1 MRHFHQD
8 TIALLAKP
16 LLLGVLLLWPTVN
29 IHAQKYKEFL
39 HWADSILSIRYQK
52 ADIDTNYIVRPKT
65 KWTVKGK
72 LNLSGARL
80 RVVGMEDDHRFMSDM
95 SADYKSTIS
104 AGVSYMGISL
114 NMALNPAKMMGRY
127 NDYELNINSYGKK
140 MGFDFIY
147 QNAHNFKGWHDY
159 EGNERIYLSTN
170 LLKLE
175 TLNINAYYA
184 FNHRRFSYPAAFAQS
199 YIQKRSAGSF
209 LLAVSGQGQ
218 TGTFD
223 DDYSIKFKMTNIGI
237 GAGYGYNYV
246 PHRRWL
252 LHLSA
257 LPTFIVYSNTSLTLD
272 DNKVPLDYHFPEVII
287 TGRGAIVRQI
297 GNMFAGLTMVYTFTN
312 IGDEHVLSVQNNKW
326 RMRAFF
332 GFRL

>member
-1 MRHFHQD
+1 MRHFHQY
-8 TIALLAKP
+8 TILSSVKP
-16 LLLGVLLLWPTVN
+16 LLLIILFAWPALPT
-29 IHAQKYKEFL
+29 HAQRYKEFL
-39 HWADSILSIRYQK
+39 HWADSMLSIRYQK

-72 LNLSGARL
+72 LNFSGARL
-80 RVVGMEDDHRFMSDM
+80 RVVGMEEGHHFESEMR
-95 SADYKSTIS
+95 ADYKSTIS

-127 NDYELNINSYGKK
+127 DDYELNINSYGKK

-159 EGNERIYLSTN
+159 EGNERIYMSPN
-170 LLKLE
+170 VLKLE

-257 LPTFIVYSNTSLTLD
+257 LPTFIVYSNTSVRLD
-272 DNKVPLDYHFPEVII
+272 GDKVPLDYHFPEVII

-297 GNMFAGLTMVYTFTN
+297 GNMFAGLTMVYTFTS